1 MQVRKLVGA
10 AALATVALGGL
21 SADASS
27 HREAPFITKLPKVDA
42 TDLYMFRSYEPGREG
57 FVTLIAN
64 FQPFQ
69 EPFGGPNYFM
79 MDPDALYEIHVDN
92 TGDAQE
98 DLTFQFR
105 FSNNLKDFAL
115 PIGAAGAQ
123 TNVSIPLIN
132 RGQISADGSNPGL
145 ANLNVE
151 ETYSLKVVRG
161 NRRTGTA
168 QDVSNAAGGSTTFR
182 KPVDYIGQKSIP
194 NYAAYANAHIYS
206 VSIPGCT
213 TDAATQGKVFVGQR
227 KEPFA
232 IAVGPIFDLVNAD
245 PAVITDPARRNAGVN
260 NLANKNIT
268 TLALEVPISCLKAA
282 ADRPIIG
289 AWTTASVRQAQVINP
304 DATYARPS
312 RVGGAWTQVS
322 RLGMP
327 LVNEVV
333 IGLKDKDRF
342 NSSEPRNDAQFAAYV
357 TNPTLPA
364 LLEVLFGPALKAPT
378 VFPRADLVAVFL
390 TGVEGVNKPA
400 NGATAEMQRLNTD
413 LPPTAK
419 DAQNNLGAA
428 ACFVNGTLTLNN
440 AGCDP
445 AGFPNG
451 RRPGDD
457 VVDIALRVSMGYLFA
472 NDTQAPSRGVP
483 LHDGVLQ
490 DADQFDSTF
499 PYLTTPLP
507 GATNP

>member
-1 MQVRKLVGA
+1 MRVRKLVGA
-10 AALATVALGGL
+10 MALAAVASGGP
-21 SADASS
+21 SAYASS

-42 TDLYMFRSYEPGREG
+42 TDFYMFRSYEANRAG
-57 FVTLIAN
+57 FVTLIAD

-79 MDPDALYEIHVDN
+79 MDPDALYEIHIDN

-105 FSNNLKDFAL
+105 FNNNLKDFAL
-115 PIGAAGAQ
+115 PIGPSGAQ
-123 TNVSIPLIN
+123 QNVAIPLIN
-132 RGQISADGSNPGL
+132 KGPISAPGSMPGL
-145 ANLNVE
+145 QNLNVE

-161 NRRTGTA
+161 NRRTGNA
-168 QDVSNAAGGSTTFR
+168 QDVADVNGGSTTFR
-182 KPVDYIGQKSIP
+182 KPVDNIGQKSIP
-194 NYAAYANAHIYS
+194 DYAAYANAHIYS

-245 PAVITDPARRNAGVN
+245 PAIITDASKRNAGTN
-260 NLANKNIT
+260 DLANKNIT
-268 TLALEVPISCLKAA
+268 TLALEVPISCLTAA
-282 ADRPIIG
+282 ADKPIIG
-289 AWTTASVRQAQVINP
+289 GWISASVRQAQVINP
-304 DATYARPS
+304 EATYARPA

-333 IGLKDKDRF
+333 IGIKDKDRF
-342 NSSEPRNDAQFAAYV
+342 NTSEPKNDAQFAAYV

-364 LLEVLFGPALKAPT
+364 LLEALFGPALKAPT

-390 TGVEGVNKPA
+390 TGVEGVNKPMG
-400 NGATAEMQRLNTD
+400 GATAEIQRLNTSIA
-413 LPPTAK
+413 PKPK
-419 DAQNNLGAA
+419 GSQNNLGAA
-428 ACFVNGTLTLNN
+428 ACFVNGALTPGNT
-440 AGCDP
+440 GCDT

-457 VVDIALRVSMGYLFA
+457 VVDIALRVSMGYLL
-472 NDTQAPSRGVP
+472 NSDTAAPSRGVP

-490 DADQFDSTF
+490 DDAQFYDTF

-507 GATNP
+507 GATTP